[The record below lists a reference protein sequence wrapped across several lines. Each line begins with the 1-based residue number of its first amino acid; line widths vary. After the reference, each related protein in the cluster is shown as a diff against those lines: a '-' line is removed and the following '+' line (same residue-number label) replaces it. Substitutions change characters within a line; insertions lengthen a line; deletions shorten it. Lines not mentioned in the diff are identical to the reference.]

1 MDGNKL
7 KEYEKISNFK
17 WIGFQKNVR
26 EFYSLCHLSVLPSYY
41 SEGGY
46 PRALLEAMSFS
57 KPVITTNLPLC
68 RGPVENNKNGYL
80 IRPRNSKELS
90 FYIKKFLKTD
100 LDMNYFV
107 KIPD

>member
-41 SEGGY
+41 SEGD
-46 PRALLEAMSFS
+46 
-57 KPVITTNLPLC
+57 I
-68 RGPVENNKNGYL
+68 
-80 IRPRNSKELS
+80 LS
-90 FYIKKFLKTD
+90 FTRGNEFFQTCYYNKPSS
-100 LDMNYFV
+100 M
-107 KIPD
+107 